1 MKRGQA
7 TGWLYFCT
15 LYCTGSKLASI
26 GWIYRAC
33 PISSVSM
40 SGEASLEREG
50 LGNTA
55 VLGTCSGLST
65 NIWVGEPEGKTN
77 VS

>member
-1 MKRGQA
+1 
-7 TGWLYFCT
+7 
-15 LYCTGSKLASI
+15 
-26 GWIYRAC
+26 
-33 PISSVSM
+33 M